1 MLIYCIYTKFSIY
14 IQVTYLFHNFIK
26 FLIGLYKLKLDIF
39 IFNGLE
45 YNNYIIRQSL
55 ISPHKNL

>member
-14 IQVTYLFHNFIK
+14 IQVTYLFHSFIK
-26 FLIGLYKLKLDIF
+26 FLIGSYKLKLEIC

-45 YNNYIIRQSL
+45 YNNYIIR
-55 ISPHKNL
+55 